1 MLDRWRRVK
10 RRSGSP
16 GLDPGRR
23 ASTIP
28 GHRMGAS
35 RHIEIRRLRVRTF
48 IGVPEEERADAQELL
63 LTVRIVPRSDFAA
76 MADQIDR
83 TIDYAAL
90 AAEIQALALAKPR
103 RLIETLADDVA
114 DHVLANPAASGVEVM
129 VEKFILPDTECVA
142 VSLKKERSA

>member
-1 MLDRWRRVK
+1 MLDRRRRVK

-16 GLDPGRR
+16 GLDHGCR

-28 GHRMGAS
+28 VHHMGAS

-48 IGVPEEERADAQELL
+48 IGVPEEERADVQELL

-76 MADQIDR
+76 MEDQIDR

-90 AAEIQALALAKPR
+90 AAEIQDLALAKPR
-103 RLIETLADDVA
+103 RLIETLANDVA
-114 DHVLANPAASGVEVM
+114 DHVLLNPAASGVEVM

>member
-1 MLDRWRRVK
+1 
-10 RRSGSP
+10 
-16 GLDPGRR
+16 
-23 ASTIP
+23 
-28 GHRMGAS
+28 MGAS

-48 IGVPEEERADAQELL
+48 IGVPEEERADVQELL

-76 MADQIDR
+76 MEDQIDR

-90 AAEIQALALAKPR
+90 AAEIQDLALAKPR
-103 RLIETLADDVA
+103 RLIETLANDVA
-114 DHVLANPAASGVEVM
+114 DHVLLNPAASGVEVM